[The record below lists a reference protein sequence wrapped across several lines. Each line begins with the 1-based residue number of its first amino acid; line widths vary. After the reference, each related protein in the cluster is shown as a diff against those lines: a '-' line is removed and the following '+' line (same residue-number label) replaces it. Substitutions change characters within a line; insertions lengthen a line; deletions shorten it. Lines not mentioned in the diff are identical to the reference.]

1 MKLIFPARTALRLA
15 PLGWLALAA
24 LAATPAHAQRGI
36 HAPVTATQRATAQHT
51 AAAGVPI
58 SELAPDAPDEYTVRR
73 GDTLWG
79 ISGKFLRSPW
89 RWPELWGMNLQDIR
103 NPHLIYPGQQ
113 LVLERDGDRA
123 RLRARRGVDGQPGET
138 VRVTPRN
145 RIEMLDANPLPTLQA
160 HLIEP
165 FLSEPL
171 VVNDEQ
177 ETESAIVVAT
187 QEGRVFTGP
196 GDTIF
201 ATRILPGV
209 FDWNVYRKAKPLK
222 EPVTGEILGYEAVY
236 LGRARVSSEAGADT
250 PASVI
255 TAQSQAKEQLQIP
268 ASLVLLST
276 KQEVGK
282 GDRLLPA
289 GQPELPSYVPHAPA
303 QDMNGRVVSIYNGV
317 AEAGRYNVVSLSL
330 GKREGIE
337 IGHVLSLHRNRGETV
352 YREDNV
358 GTPQRFQLPE
368 QRYGLVFVFRVFD
381 RIAYALVMENNGPV
395 SVADSVRKP

>member
-1 MKLIFPARTALRLA
+1 MKRIISALLIGVAALVPVGAGAAAPVRLA
-15 PLGWLALAA
+15 D
-24 LAATPAHAQRGI
+24 
-36 HAPVTATQRATAQHT
+36 
-51 AAAGVPI
+51 
-58 SELAPDAPDEYTVRR
+58 DAPDSHVVVT

-79 ISGKFLRSPW
+79 ISGKFLKEPW
-89 RWPELWGMNLQDIR
+89 RWPEVWRLNREQIS
-103 NPHLIYPGQQ
+103 NPHLIYPGQII
-113 LVLERDGDRA
+113 VLDRSGPTPVLKFGRRIGQGGSDRA
-123 RLRARRGVDGQPGET
+123 LYEKRFPQVYSESATAAIQSIPLRV
-138 VRVTPRN
+138 
-145 RIEMLDANPLPTLQA
+145 IK
-160 HLIEP
+160 P

-177 ETESAIVVAT
+177 ETEAGIVVAT

-255 TAQSQAKEQLQIP
+255 TAQTQAKDPLQIP
-268 ASLVLLST
+268 ASLVHLAT
-276 KQEVGK
+276 KQEDGK

-289 GQPELPSYVPHAPA
+289 GQPELLSYVPHAPA

-330 GKREGIE
+330 GKREGVE

-358 GTPQRFQLPE
+358 GAPQRFQLPE